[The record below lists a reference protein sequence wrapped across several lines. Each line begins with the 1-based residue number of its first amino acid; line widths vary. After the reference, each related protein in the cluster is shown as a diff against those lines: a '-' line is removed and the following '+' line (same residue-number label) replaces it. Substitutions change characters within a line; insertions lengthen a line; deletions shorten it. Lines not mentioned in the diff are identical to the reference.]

1 LYPEKFYEDIM
12 DDSVR
17 PINKIWIDEWLHRVG
32 IYVGILNGNRKVS
45 SYREWYKK
53 MMRVKRDDFYF

>member
-1 LYPEKFYEDIM
+1 M